1 MPAPHDPHA
10 HDPTHLPP
18 GLPAPIDDGACMHLR
33 GRALPDV
40 LVRRCDGV
48 EVSVKAMCAPA
59 DIGLVVFCYPHTG
72 VPGRAP
78 LPGFAGEQWDRIPG
92 ARGCT
97 PQSCGFRDVYTQ
109 FRTLR
114 VGVVGLSTNTP
125 VHQAEFKSRMKVSFD
140 LMSDASLT
148 LAKAMILPT
157 FEFPIGDDG
166 PSTLL
171 KRMAWYCEPDAAGTL
186 RIREVWYPV
195 FPPNENAA
203 NVLRFLEARHGVR
216 VENAR
221 ASDEPFVRQVLASQW
236 NTCRVWARGSSHD
249 PFTLPTVIARREG
262 QSVGM
267 AVFTT
272 AKHEFE
278 IVALGVTERGAAVA
292 PMLLDAVEDEA
303 RASGATK
310 VCITAPNCATEALA
324 FLQKRGFAVTTVRRG
339 QMEWYRQSEPG
350 IPKVAP
356 NGVPIRDEFEL
367 ELTVS

>member
-1 MPAPHDPHA
+1 MPA

-18 GLPAPIDDGACMHLR
+18 GLPAPINDGACLHLR
-33 GRALPDV
+33 ARAVPDV
-40 LVRRCDGV
+40 MLRRSDGA
-48 EVSVKAMCAPA
+48 EVSANTLCAPS
-59 DIGLVVFCYPHTG
+59 DLGVVVFCYPYTG
-72 VPGRAP
+72 VPGRLP
-78 LPGFAGEQWDRIPG
+78 LPGFAGEVWDTIPG

-97 PQSCGFRDVYTQ
+97 PQSCGFRDVHGQ
-109 FRTLR
+109 FRAIR
-114 VGVVGLSTNTP
+114 VGVVGLSTNSTG
-125 VHQAEFKSRMKVSFD
+125 HQAEFRSRMKVPFD
-140 LMSDASLT
+140 LLSDSSLA
-148 LAKAMILPT
+148 LVKAMNLPT
-157 FEFPIGDDG
+157 FEFPVGDDG
-166 PSTLL
+166 PSTLI
-171 KRMAWYCEPDAAGTL
+171 KRVAWYCEPDAAGTL

-216 VENAR
+216 VEKAR

-236 NTCRVWARGSSHD
+236 NTRRVWARGSSHD

-262 QSVGM
+262 RPVGM

-278 IVALGVTERGAAVA
+278 IVALGVIERGAAVA

-303 RASGATK
+303 RAAGASK
-310 VCITAPNCATEALA
+310 VFITAPNCATEALA
-324 FLQKRGFAVTTVRRG
+324 FLQRRGFAVTTVRRG
-339 QMEWYRQSEPG
+339 QMDWYRQSEPG

-356 NGVPIRDEFEL
+356 NGVPIRDEFEV